1 MIKLS
6 QILLN
11 IAMRL
16 RAMIFSVLVT
26 SAIKH
31 SVKTAY
37 RAFMEAGNEVARFTR
52 ENKMATLPMIIV
64 LVYFLL
70 VFFSAEHI
78 TFRAVNLAFVIY
90 LSAAFGYD
98 YCKWKQYN
106 ETRRREQQLL
116 RAFRE
121 QLISI
126 SKKIIKEIIFQNKN
140 N

>member
-70 VFFSAEHI
+70 VFFSAEYI
-78 TFRAVNLAFVIY
+78 RAVNLAFVIY